1 VVIQRGDVYWVD
13 LGEPQGSRPAL
24 RRPVLIVSDD
34 LYNSSN
40 IATVIAVVLTGNLA
54 LADMPG
60 NVYVP
65 DGDAGLPRPSVVNV
79 TSLLT
84 LGKDELGKKAGR
96 VRAPTLRQVDDGLK
110 EVLGLW
116 IRIGINT

>member
-1 VVIQRGDVYWVD
+1 VVIQRGDVYLVD

-40 IATVIAVVLTGNLA
+40 IATVIAVVLTGNLT

-60 NVYVP
+60 NVCVP
-65 DGDAGLPRPSVVNV
+65 DGNAGLPRPSVVNV

-96 VRAPTLRQVDDGLK
+96 VRSPTLRQVDEGLK

-116 IRIGINT
+116 G